1 MSKLLA
7 TWGGSLVVFL
17 LLDMVW
23 LGVVAHDFYQSR
35 LAGVIEM
42 AVNWPFAF
50 LFYALHV
57 TGVMVFVTFPAV
69 QGGAGIGGLLLRG
82 ALYGLF
88 TYATYDLTNLATV
101 RDWPAGL
108 AFVDIAWGMLLNAA
122 VALAGFWILRRLG

>member
-1 MSKLLA
+1 MTKHFV

-23 LGVVAHDFYQSR
+23 LGVVARDFYHSR
-35 LAGVIEM
+35 LAGVIDM
-42 AVNWPFAF
+42 AVNWPVAAV
-50 LFYALHV
+50 FYALHV
-57 TGVMVFVTFPAV
+57 TGVMVFVTVPAV
-69 QGGAGIGGLLLRG
+69 QGGSGVGGVLWRG

-101 RDWPAGL
+101 RGWPAGL
-108 AFVDIAWGMLLNAA
+108 AVVDIAWGMLLNAA